1 MRLDFTLIS
10 PCLET
15 CLHLLQQNLSALPA
29 LAWTLSDAG
38 QPNCPP
44 SSSWSSS
51 DPVLLSSL
59 WLCSFPCSL
68 LSKDEPSCLVPRL
81 PELLYPIFFFKLE
94 LYNIVFVSAV
104 LSWVCF
110 MYTHNP
116 SLLDRPQ
123 PPAQPQIITKH
134 RAKLPVLQSSS
145 PVTIFHPVCIYHM
158 SVLLSQFTPPSF
170 SGSVSI
176 LYVCVFIPALQIG
189 SSVPFF

>member
-81 PELLYPIFFFKLE
+81 PELLYPIFFF
-94 LYNIVFVSAV
+94 
-104 LSWVCF
+104 LSWSFTILCSF
-110 MYTHNP
+110 
-116 SLLDRPQ
+116 LLYC
-123 PPAQPQIITKH
+123 H
-134 RAKLPVLQSSS
+134 E
-145 PVTIFHPVCIYHM
+145 
-158 SVLLSQFTPPSF
+158 SVLCIHITPPSWI
-170 SGSVSI
+170 VPNP
-176 LYVCVFIPALQIG
+176 LPNPR
-189 SSVPFF
+189 SSQSTEPSSLCYRAAPQ

>member
-1 MRLDFTLIS
+1 MQASRT
-10 PCLET
+10 
-15 CLHLLQQNLSALPA
+15 ALPL
-29 LAWTLSDAG
+29 LA
-38 QPNCPP
+38 
-44 SSSWSSS
+44 
-51 DPVLLSSL
+51 DPVLI
-59 WLCSFPCSL
+59 LCFSL
-68 LSKDEPSCLVPRL
+68 LYDCVPFLVPCF
-81 PELLYPIFFFKLE
+81 PKMSLLALSPGSQNCFTLFFFFKLE

-123 PPAQPQIITKH
+123 PPAQPQVITKH

-158 SVLLSQFTPPSF
+158 SVLLSQFIPPSF